1 MNLNR
6 KLVVG
11 AVAGLAVVGAGA
23 AVAATQ
29 FGNPKEEN
37 AAIINDTAN
46 RLGIQPSALSD
57 ALKASL
63 KARVDAA
70 VTAGKLTKDE
80 GDAIKA
86 RIDSGDAPLF
96 FTGPPRGQFGPGGP
110 GGPMQGG
117 FRGLD
122 SAATYLGLSV
132 SDLQKAL
139 EGGKTLAQ
147 VAQDQGKS
155 VDGLIQALVNDAKK
169 HLDDAVS
176 QGRLTQA
183 QENSI
188 LDNVKQHITDFVNGK
203 FQGGF
208 GPGSPPGAGK
218 WPGGGAPPGM
228 PGGGPPPGMSGGN
241 VPNWG
246 RSA

>member
-6 KLVVG
+6 KIVVG
-11 AVAGLAVVGAGA
+11 AVVGLVVAGGGA
-23 AVAATQ
+23 AFAATQ

-37 AAIINDTAN
+37 QAIINDTAN

-70 VTAGKLTKDE
+70 VAAGNLTKDE

-96 FTGPPRGQFGPGGP
+96 FTGPPRGQFGGP
-110 GGPMQGG
+110 GMGHFGGG

-122 SAATYLGLSV
+122 AAASYLGLSV
-132 SDLQKAL
+132 SDLRSKL
-139 EGGKTLAQ
+139 ESGKSLAD
-147 VAQDQGKS
+147 VAKEQGKS
-155 VDGLIQALVNDAKK
+155 VDGLIQALVDDAKK

-176 QGRLTQA
+176 QGRLTQE

-203 FQGGF
+203 FPGGF
-208 GPGSPPGAGK
+208 RPGGPPGGMQ
-218 WPGGGAPPGM
+218 WRGGD
-228 PGGGPPPGMSGGN
+228 GPPPGMSGGS